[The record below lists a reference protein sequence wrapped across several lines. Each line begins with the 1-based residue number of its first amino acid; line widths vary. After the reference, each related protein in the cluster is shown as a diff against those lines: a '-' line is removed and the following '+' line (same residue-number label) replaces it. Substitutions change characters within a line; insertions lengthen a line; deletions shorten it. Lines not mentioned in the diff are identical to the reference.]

1 MPSLICCP
9 DAHRADGVLI
19 RDAAIALS
27 EGKSIGTCKKCG
39 KELQYRIDH
48 TYANEANGRK
58 YSYVVT
64 KAVRLGTRL
73 EGENYDPFLFV
84 MRNLEGGDEQILPV
98 FWAFDQSGKHRWGQF
113 SPILSLDEWRSLFRQ
128 LRPDF

>member
-1 MPSLICCP
+1 MALFKIAFPFLPERLEDAACYFETNDHAEYQTMPSLICCP
-9 DAHRADGVLI
+9 DAHPASGILI

-27 EGKSIGTCKKCG
+27 EGKSIGACKKCG

-48 TYANEANGRK
+48 TYANEANGK
-58 YSYVVT
+58 TYSYVVT

-84 MRNLEGGDEQILPV
+84 MFTAPSLPT
-98 FWAFDQSGKHRWGQF
+98 GK
-113 SPILSLDEWRSLFRQ
+113 SPTKQ
-128 LRPDF
+128 